1 MVTGLVNSTIVRRAV
16 IEARRTK
23 GLPERFV
30 IAYPDEESLWELL
43 AQPNIIACRFAS
55 RGEAQASINTEFST
69 AATRKQTSGGPIVD
83 GAEKHQ
89 CRVVSAKRRLGRG
102 FDLTQTRN
110 IVRGFL
116 QAAVAGAILI
126 FYSRNAVSTI
136 IRSFVV
142 G

>member
-1 MVTGLVNSTIVRRAV
+1 VTGLVDSTIVQCAL

-30 IAYPDEESLWELL
+30 IAYPDEKSLRELL
-43 AQPNIIACRFAS
+43 AQPNIIACRLAS
-55 RGEAQASINTEFST
+55 RGEAQANINTDFWT
-69 AATRKQTSGGPIVD
+69 ATTRKQTSGGPIAD

-89 CRVVSAKRRLGRG
+89 CRVVSAERRLGRG

-110 IVRGFL
+110 IVRVFL